1 MPTPVSASQLKEA
14 IKSALPEV
22 LAENPELLKGVVEEV
37 IEEIGLAQAIRK
49 GLETPPVD
57 EAEVFRVLG
66 KTS

>member
-1 MPTPVSASQLKEA
+1 MPTPVSDSQLKEA

-22 LAENPELLKGVVEEV
+22 LAENPELLKGIVEDA
-37 IEEIGLAQAIRK
+37 IEEIGLAQAIRE

-57 EAEVFRVLG
+57 EAEVLRVLG